1 MQSIGGAA
9 ALLIEL
15 RKARLGF
22 ALRAFHLRD
31 LRAERIPLL
40 LDPRELRGLRE
51 DERHVLGLQAV
62 LARFDLR
69 EKLEG
74 MRFARLL
81 DALRLLGGV
90 HLRLCRAH
98 RRGRLLRG
106 GLRGRQRRARPRR
119 FRFALRDGRV
129 RPVDLGLPA
138 VALRI
143 RFLDAPLDLRR
154 LSRDG
159 VQLVAH
165 AAAVLGKEADLL
177 LEDRTSAL
185 AA

>member
-1 MQSIGGAA
+1 VQSIGGAA

-69 EKLEG
+69 EKLEECDS
-74 MRFARLL
+74 RASWTPCACSAVFISASVART
-81 DALRLLGGV
+81 V
-90 HLRLCRAH
+90 
-98 RRGRLLRG
+98 
-106 GLRGRQRRARPRR
+106 
-119 FRFALRDGRV
+119 
-129 RPVDLGLPA
+129 
-138 VALRI
+138 VA
-143 RFLDAPLDLRR
+143 ACC
-154 LSRDG
+154 
-159 VQLVAH
+159 
-165 AAAVLGKEADLL
+165 AAA
-177 LEDRTSAL
+177 SAAGN
-185 AA
+185 AARRPDASASRCAMDACALSISAFQRSRSAFASSMRR